1 LVLTKA
7 QRSKIAKQNRA
18 KGYRVER
25 NDVLLHRQKGIFAF
39 RIPTKQQR
47 GDLAT
52 WDVIVCL
59 RDGPDEVHQC
69 KSRSGLML
77 KLERENHI
85 RTVTYY
91 GLIPVH
97 CYNEKY
103 KGLKF
108 EVLK

>member
-1 LVLTKA
+1 MLSKKE
-7 QRSKIAKQNRA
+7 RSKIAKQNRA

-25 NDVLLHRQKGIFAF
+25 NDVLYHRQRGVFAF

-52 WDVIVCL
+52 WDVIVCFP
-59 RDGPDEVHQC
+59 DQADEVHQC
-69 KSRSGLML
+69 KSRLGLMT
-77 KLERENHI
+77 KIEKENHI
-85 RTVTYY
+85 RTVRYY

-108 EVLK
+108 EVLS